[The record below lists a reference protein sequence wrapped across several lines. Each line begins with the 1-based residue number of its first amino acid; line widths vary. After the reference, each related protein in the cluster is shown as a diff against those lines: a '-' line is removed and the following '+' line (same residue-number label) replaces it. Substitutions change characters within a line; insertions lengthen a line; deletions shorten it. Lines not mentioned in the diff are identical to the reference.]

1 MSIANVDFGDKGP
14 SKAYLRGNTGNET
27 GFTTEIRL
35 DSADGVLLG
44 TLSRDSATSG
54 GWSGGTDEVAAEAE
68 ITEAV
73 TGVHTIY
80 LVNKSGAMNFF
91 GVHFD
96 EKEEADVPAVTLNA
110 YNADEMRVPWFGTGV
125 EWLEGSGLGLLT
137 LETEGMEIS
146 DGYCV
151 TGITTGSVMS
161 IANVDFGDKGPS
173 KGYIRAGST
182 GYTMEVRLDS
192 VDGTL
197 LADVTGENNGWDGTA
212 EISAEFEISEELTG
226 VHKLY
231 LINKTGG
238 MNFFGIHFDEKAS
251 EPEPDEPFVPEI
263 ATSQIDAYLSGGILV
278 NKVGATAGG
287 NVISLFSGAGKDGGY
302 VISDMSVGTVIK
314 IAGVD
319 FGSKQPLNVSL
330 YGNSGATGG
339 FGFELRMDGV
349 KGPKIATL
357 SRDNATSGGWSSGA
371 DQVAVTAELDV
382 PVTGVHNLYLV
393 LTGGAANFYGLSF
406 STTETEPDKPDE
418 PFVPEIATSQIDAYL
433 SGGILVNK
441 VGATAGG
448 NVISLFSGAGK
459 DGGYVI
465 SDMSVG
471 TVIKIAG
478 VDFGS
483 KQPLNVSLYGNSG
496 ATGGFGFELRMD
508 GVKGPKIA
516 TLSRDNATS
525 GGWSSGAD
533 QVAVTAEL
541 DVPVTGVHNLY
552 LVLTD
557 GAANFY
563 GLSFSTTETGP
574 STEPEPPAV
583 KPAVSR
589 IDAYTS
595 GGILVNKVGV
605 GAGGKIIS
613 VVAGAGSNGSYV
625 VSDTAPGTIIEVLG
639 VDFGSTPAKEVN
651 IRGNTGNFTGFTM
664 ELRLD
669 SADGKTV
676 AVLSRDSATS
686 GGWSSGAE
694 SIAATAEL
702 TKALTGVHNLYLVL
716 TSGSMNFYGI
726 GFSSAV
732 GGSTQLPPRKDTTSQ
747 VDGFRKEGLLVKD
760 LGTGVGNNIMSVVY
774 GNGSMGDYIVENV
787 GPDTIIEILGVD
799 FGTDAPKE
807 ATIMANTGAPEGF
820 RAEIRLDGA
829 DGPVIGVLSRS
840 GATDGGWSSGVTSV
854 AATAAID
861 TEVTG
866 VHNIYIYFTSGY
878 CNFYGVTF
886 YRTADESDRVPAVKD
901 PVPKVD
907 AYEDDICVYNVG
919 VGAGGD
925 VISVVAGNGT
935 DGDYIIS
942 DTGPGTIIEILG
954 VQFGDISPV
963 RALLLGNTGHN
974 EGFVI
979 ELRVD
984 RADGEVLG
992 VFSRSTPTDGGWSSG
1007 ADQVASSFELTS
1019 KLTGV
1024 HNLYL
1029 VYVDGYANFYGV
1041 SFEAPAEEKEEVIKI
1056 PYVDPIADNDSNGT
1070 PGNGSMGFPVV
1081 AVAIGAAV
1089 IVAGGAAIAAV
1100 LVLRRRKPRGKQ

>member
-1 MSIANVDFGDKGP
+1 MKHVRKILSVFLA
-14 SKAYLRGNTGNET
+14 
-27 GFTTEIRL
+27 
-35 DSADGVLLG
+35 VLL
-44 TLSRDSATSG
+44 LTS
-54 GWSGGTDEVAAEAE
+54 SVPIVKAAEPE
-68 ITEAV
+68 
-73 TGVHTIY
+73 
-80 LVNKSGAMNFF
+80 
-91 GVHFD
+91 
-96 EKEEADVPAVTLNA
+96 VTLNA

-238 MNFFGIHFDEKAS
+238 MNFFGIHFDEKGT
-251 EPEPDEPFVPEI
+251 EPEPDEPFVPEA
-263 ATSQIDAYLSGGILV
+263 ATSRIDAYLSGGILV

-287 NVISLFSGAGKDGGY
+287 NVISLFSGAGTDGGY

-339 FGFELRMDGV
+339 FGFELRMDGA

-357 SRDNATSGGWSSGA
+357 SRNNVTSGGWSSGA
-371 DQVAVTAELDV
+371 DQVAVTAELD
-382 PVTGVHNLYLV
+382 
-393 LTGGAANFYGLSF
+393 
-406 STTETEPDKPDE
+406 
-418 PFVPEIATSQIDAYL
+418 
-433 SGGILVNK
+433 
-441 VGATAGG
+441 
-448 NVISLFSGAGK
+448 
-459 DGGYVI
+459 
-465 SDMSVG
+465 MS
-471 TVIKIAG
+471 
-478 VDFGS
+478 
-483 KQPLNVSLYGNSG
+483 
-496 ATGGFGFELRMD
+496 
-508 GVKGPKIA
+508 
-516 TLSRDNATS
+516 
-525 GGWSSGAD
+525 
-533 QVAVTAEL
+533 
-541 DVPVTGVHNLY
+541 VTGVHNLY

-613 VVAGAGSNGSYV
+613 VVAGAGTNGSYV

-651 IRGNTGNFTGFTM
+651 IRGNTGNFNGFTM

-669 SADGKTV
+669 SAGGKTV

-702 TKALTGVHNLYLVL
+702 TEALTGVHNLYLVL

-726 GFSSAV
+726 GFSSVV

-799 FGTDAPKE
+799 FGSDSPKE
-807 ATIMANTGAPEGF
+807 ATIMANTGASEGF

-886 YRTADESDRVPAVKD
+886 YRTADESDRVPAVKE

-919 VGAGGD
+919 IGAGGD

-954 VQFGDISPV
+954 VQFGDVSPV

-979 ELRVD
+979 ELRMD
-984 RADGEVLG
+984 SADGEVLG

-1041 SFEAPAEEKEEVIKI
+1041 SFEAPAEEKDEVIKI

-1070 PGNGSMGFPVV
+1070 LGNGSKGFPVV

-1089 IVAGGAAIAAV
+1089 VVAGGAVIAAV